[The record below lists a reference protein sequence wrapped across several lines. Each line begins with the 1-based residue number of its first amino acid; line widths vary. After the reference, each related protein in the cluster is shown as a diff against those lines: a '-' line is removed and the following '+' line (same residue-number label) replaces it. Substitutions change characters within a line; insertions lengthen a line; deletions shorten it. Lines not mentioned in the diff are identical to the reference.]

1 MKEKLVTREKVITRI
16 KFKCVDVNTEKI
28 FTEDVTIMDNVSER
42 EAAKIIVAGL
52 NKDKRFIKIDSME
65 KEKKRYAL
73 DEKTYLEM
81 AHEIEPIKRYP
92 KKEVKEVEGE

>member
-1 MKEKLVTREKVITRI
+1 MREKLVTREKVLTRV
-16 KFKCVDVNTEKI
+16 KFKCIDVNTEKI
-28 FTEDVTIMDNVSER
+28 FTEELMIMDNVSER
-42 EAAKIIVAGL
+42 EAARVIIAGL
-52 NKDKRFIKIDSME
+52 DKDKKFMKIDSME

-92 KKEVKEVEGE
+92 KKDVDGE

>member
-1 MKEKLVTREKVITRI
+1 MREKLVTREKVITRC
-16 KFKCVDVNTEKI
+16 KFKCIDVNTEEI
-28 FTEDVTIMDNVSER
+28 FTESLTIMDNVSER
-42 EAAKIIVAGL
+42 EAMRRIIAGL
-52 NKDKRFIKIDSME
+52 DKAKKLIKIESME

-92 KKEVKEVEGE
+92 KK

>member
-1 MKEKLVTREKVITRI
+1 MREKLVTREKVLTRI
-16 KFKCVDVNTEKI
+16 KFKCIDVNTEEI
-28 FTEDVTIMDNVSER
+28 FTEEITIMDNVSEC
-42 EAAKIIVAGL
+42 EAMRTIIAGL
-52 NKDKRFIKIDSME
+52 DKDKKFLKIDSME

-92 KKEVKEVEGE
+92 KKEVEVEGE

>member
-1 MKEKLVTREKVITRI
+1 MREKQVTREKVLTRV
-16 KFKCVDVNTEKI
+16 KFKCIDVNTEKI
-28 FTEDVTIMDNVSER
+28 FTEELTIMDNVSER
-42 EAAKIIVAGL
+42 EAARVIIAGL
-52 NKDKRFIKIDSME
+52 DKDKKFMKIDSME

-92 KKEVKEVEGE
+92 KKDVDGE